1 MFAQMESNL
10 MEEELIQ
17 KDVHDSSGAG
27 TGMALENVY
36 GQGKYNQ

>member
-1 MFAQMESNL
+1 MFAQMDSNL

-17 KDVHDSSGAG
+17 KDVHDSSG
-27 TGMALENVY
+27 TGMVLENTY